1 MGEPVKVGDAL
12 LSCTVHI
19 QSIVVENQVS
29 SKFPHLPRETRIV
42 IVDTP
47 GFDDTIASDFEILK
61 RIANWLQES

>member
-1 MGEPVKVGDAL
+1 MEVGENL
-12 LSCTVHI
+12 LSCTVHLK
-19 QSIVVENQVS
+19 SIVIPNQVDRNFS
-29 SKFPHLPRETRIV
+29 YLPPETRVI